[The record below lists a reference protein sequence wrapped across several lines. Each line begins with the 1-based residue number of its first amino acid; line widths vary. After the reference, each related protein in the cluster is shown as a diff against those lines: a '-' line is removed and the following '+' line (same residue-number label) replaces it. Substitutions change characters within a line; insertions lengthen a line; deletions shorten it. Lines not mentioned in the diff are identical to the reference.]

1 MSMVTVMLSTR
12 SEARP
17 SISEAVSS
25 IMMENHLL
33 YEALK
38 LRIVNYH
45 ALAERVKKDV
55 EEMTGRKV
63 SVASVVVAIKRF
75 SDGLEGNGTEVAKIL
90 KDAKLS
96 LVGRAADL
104 TIEGRGVP
112 TIRIL
117 GDLLKISPKFVG
129 SPNILQ
135 LPSSVKV
142 LADLEDAQVIK
153 GELSDRYSVTITG
166 EAAKIVVRI
175 SQKAE
180 RVPGIA
186 AFITELLYRNGISML
201 DMFYGYEDLLLV
213 VEARLGPKAYQVLAS
228 KIVG

>member
-1 MSMVTVMLSTR
+1 MLATKSGTKL
-12 SEARP
+12 

-55 EEMTGRKV
+55 EELTGRKV
-63 SVASVVVAIKRF
+63 SVASIVVAIKRF

-104 TIEGRGVP
+104 TIEGKGVP

-117 GDLLKISPKFVG
+117 GDLLKVSPKFAG

-142 LADLEDAQVIK
+142 LADLEDAQIIK
-153 GELSDRYSVTITG
+153 EELSGRYSVTITG
-166 EAAKIVVRI
+166 QAAKIVVRM

-180 RVPGIA
+180 KVPGIA

-213 VEARLGPKAYQVLAS
+213 VEERLGPKAYQVLAS

>member
-1 MSMVTVMLSTR
+1 MAIVMLTAK
-12 SEARP
+12 SETRP

-25 IMMENHLL
+25 IMIENHLL

-63 SVASVVVAIKRF
+63 SVASIVVAIKRF
-75 SDGLEGNGTEVAKIL
+75 SDGLEGNGTEVSKIL

-96 LVGRAADL
+96 LVGRAADI
-104 TIEGRGVP
+104 TIEGKGVP
-112 TIRIL
+112 TMRIL
-117 GDLLKISPKFVG
+117 GDLLKIAPKFVG
-129 SPNILQ
+129 TPNILQ

-142 LADLEDAQVIK
+142 LTDQEDADVIK
-153 GELSDRYSVTITG
+153 EELSGRYSVTVTG

-186 AFITELLYRNGISML
+186 AFIAELLYRNGISML

-213 VEARLGPKAYQVLAS
+213 VEERLGPKAYQVLAS

>member
-1 MSMVTVMLSTR
+1 MLTTR
-12 SEARP
+12 PETRP

-25 IMMENHLL
+25 IIMENHLL

-75 SDGLEGNGTEVAKIL
+75 SDGLKGNGTEVAKIL
-90 KDAKLS
+90 KDAKLT

-104 TIEGRGVP
+104 TIESRGVP
-112 TIRIL
+112 TMRIL
-117 GDLLKISPKFVG
+117 EDLLKISPKFVG
-129 SPNILQ
+129 TPNILQ

-142 LADLEDAQVIK
+142 LADAEDAEVVK
-153 GELSDRYSVTITG
+153 KELSDRYTVTVTG

-175 SQKAE
+175 SHKAE
-180 RVPGIA
+180 KVPGIA
-186 AFITELLYRNGISML
+186 AFIAELLYRNGISML

-213 VEARLGPKAYQVLAS
+213 VEERLGPKAYQVLAS
-228 KIVG
+228 KISG

>member
-1 MSMVTVMLSTR
+1 MTIVMLTTR
-12 SEARP
+12 SETRP
-17 SISEAVSS
+17 SISEAVST

-45 ALAERVKKDV
+45 ALAELVKKDV

-63 SVASVVVAIKRF
+63 SVPSVVVAIKRF

-112 TIRIL
+112 TMRIL
-117 GDLLKISPKFVG
+117 GDLLKLSPKFVG
-129 SPNILQ
+129 APNILQ

-142 LADLEDAQVIK
+142 LADQEDADIIK
-153 GELSDRYSVTITG
+153 EELSDRYTVTVTG

-186 AFITELLYRNGISML
+186 AFIAELLYRNGISML

-213 VEARLGPKAYQVLAS
+213 VEERLGPKAYQVLAS
-228 KIVG
+228 KISG

>member
-1 MSMVTVMLSTR
+1 MTIVMLATR
-12 SEARP
+12 SETKP
-17 SISEAVSS
+17 SISEAVST

-38 LRIVNYH
+38 LKIVNYH
-45 ALAERVKKDV
+45 ALAEHVRKDV

-63 SVASVVVAIKRF
+63 SVPSVVVAIKRF
-75 SDGLEGNGTEVAKIL
+75 SDGLEGNGMEVVKIL

-112 TIRIL
+112 TMRIL
-117 GDLLKISPKFVG
+117 EDLLKLSPKFVG
-129 SPNILQ
+129 APNILQ

-142 LADLEDAQVIK
+142 LADEEDADVIK
-153 GELSDRYSVTITG
+153 KELSDKYTVKVIG

-175 SQKAE
+175 SRKAE
-180 RVPGIA
+180 KVPGIA
-186 AFITELLYRNGISML
+186 AFIAELLYRNGISML
-201 DMFYGYEDLLLV
+201 DLFYGYEDLLLV
-213 VEARLGPKAYQVLAS
+213 VEERLGPKAYQVLSS

>member
-1 MSMVTVMLSTR
+1 MVTVMLTAR

-55 EEMTGRKV
+55 EELTGRKV

-117 GDLLKISPKFVG
+117 DDLLKVSPKFVG

-142 LADLEDAQVIK
+142 LADLEDAQIIK
-153 GELSDRYSVTITG
+153 DELSDKYSVNITG

>member
-1 MSMVTVMLSTR
+1 MANVMLATKSGT
-12 SEARP
+12 RP

-55 EEMTGRKV
+55 EGMTGRKV
-63 SVASVVVAIKRF
+63 SVASIVVAIKRF

-142 LADLEDAQVIK
+142 LADLEDAQIIK
-153 GELSDRYSVTITG
+153 EELSDRYSVTITG
-166 EAAKIVVRI
+166 QAAKIVVRM

-180 RVPGIA
+180 KVPGIA

-213 VEARLGPKAYQVLAS
+213 VEERLGPKAYQVLAS